1 MRYNK
6 KKDANQNP
14 IVQILIQSGYSVQDM
29 SAIGGGLTDLLVGGV
44 DRRDGQ
50 RKNWLVEIKTEK
62 GKLNPLQ
69 QEWHAARHGPAV
81 TCEGEANYEWHIF
94 QSHRISKRA
103 RDEQERRRRT
113 ESQGGVAPCDTRQGR
128 PPDVAPDGE

>member
-69 QEWHAARHGPAV
+69 QEWHAAWRGPV
-81 TCEGEANYEWHIF
+81 YVVRTPDEALRLVGVLTH
-94 QSHRISKRA
+94 
-103 RDEQERRRRT
+103 QE
-113 ESQGGVAPCDTRQGR
+113 A
-128 PPDVAPDGE
+128 